1 VVGVVVVGR
10 RGRRRCLG
18 RARPRASPTAGPV
31 GGGGAGGGGGGGG
44 GGGRARWGLAGHG
57 GRPPAL
63 ACAEGRRRLSG
74 RGGAGPQSPP
84 DRRVGGAPWRRTF
97 WNALERPIP
106 GLGARP
112 IRGAPREPQG
122 ARGDWARGRCLQV
135 QSMAVLFSRS
145 PPEPQRRR
153 APAAPIWRGGARA
166 PRNDG
171 QSAASSAPVRLKYS
185 NYSIPSEF
193 SIELT
198 TCG

>member
-1 VVGVVVVGR
+1 RYPQRHSGR
-10 RGRRRCLG
+10 MRATFEQLRGREEAAAAAAAAG
-18 RARPRASPTAGPV
+18 GEEQEEEEEEEEAAAGPV
-31 GGGGAGGGGGGGG
+31 GGSRATAGGPPRLHARRAAGGC
-44 GGGRARWGLAGHG
+44 
-57 GRPPAL
+57 P
-63 ACAEGRRRLSG
+63 
-74 RGGAGPQSPP
+74 
-84 DRRVGGAPWRRTF
+84 
-97 WNALERPIP
+97 
-106 GLGARP
+106 
-112 IRGAPREPQG
+112 
-122 ARGDWARGRCLQV
+122 V

>member
-1 VVGVVVVGR
+1 RRYPQRHSGR
-10 RGRRRCLG
+10 MRATFEQLRGREEQEEEEEEEE
-18 RARPRASPTAGPV
+18 AAAGPV
-31 GGGGAGGGGGGGG
+31 GGSRATAGGPPRLHAR
-44 GGGRARWGLAGHG
+44 RAA
-57 GRPPAL
+57 
-63 ACAEGRRRLSG
+63 
-74 RGGAGPQSPP
+74 
-84 DRRVGGAPWRRTF
+84 
-97 WNALERPIP
+97 
-106 GLGARP
+106 
-112 IRGAPREPQG
+112 
-122 ARGDWARGRCLQV
+122 GDWARGRCLQV

>member
-1 VVGVVVVGR
+1 L
-10 RGRRRCLG
+10 RGREE
-18 RARPRASPTAGPV
+18 AEQEEEEEEEEAAAGPV
-31 GGGGAGGGGGGGG
+31 GGSRATAGGPPRLHARRAAGGC
-44 GGGRARWGLAGHG
+44 
-57 GRPPAL
+57 P
-63 ACAEGRRRLSG
+63 
-74 RGGAGPQSPP
+74 
-84 DRRVGGAPWRRTF
+84 
-97 WNALERPIP
+97 
-106 GLGARP
+106 
-112 IRGAPREPQG
+112 
-122 ARGDWARGRCLQV
+122 GDWARGRCLQV

>member
-1 VVGVVVVGR
+1 AALSSAPQR
-10 RGRRRCLG
+10 SHARDIRTATRTRRR
-18 RARPRASPTAGPV
+18 
-31 GGGGAGGGGGGGG
+31 GGGAGGGGGGGG

-74 RGGAGPQSPP
+74 R
-84 DRRVGGAPWRRTF
+84 
-97 WNALERPIP
+97 
-106 GLGARP
+106 
-112 IRGAPREPQG
+112 
-122 ARGDWARGRCLQV
+122 V

>member
-1 VVGVVVVGR
+1 RRYPQRHSGR
-10 RGRRRCLG
+10 MRATFEQLRGREEQEEEEEEEE
-18 RARPRASPTAGPV
+18 AAAGPV
-31 GGGGAGGGGGGGG
+31 GGS
-44 GGGRARWGLAGHG
+44 RATA
-57 GRPPAL
+57 
-63 ACAEGRRRLSG
+63 
-74 RGGAGPQSPP
+74 
-84 DRRVGGAPWRRTF
+84 
-97 WNALERPIP
+97 
-106 GLGARP
+106 
-112 IRGAPREPQG
+112 
-122 ARGDWARGRCLQV
+122 GDWARGRCLQV